1 MMSSFP
7 NLILPPTL
15 ISSAKAGWGWI
26 VVETIV
32 AAAVAVEKT
41 FSRKLRL
48 EAEFAEKAPAAWIE
62 EIRSN
67 DRIVPLNM
75 VVIQL

>member
-1 MMSSFP
+1 
-7 NLILPPTL
+7 
-15 ISSAKAGWGWI
+15 